1 VSDQP
6 YRFGGF
12 SSPNYTQ
19 TPNELFDELLP
30 RLSESEL
37 KVLLYVIRRTF
48 GFGKEYDAISIN
60 QLAEG
65 ITTRDGR
72 PLDRGTG
79 LSRTSVKKATAALVD
94 KGVLTVRK
102 VRSDEGDYESNVFTL
117 RFREVGQNVPY
128 PRSESDPP
136 VGQNLTPQKKASQNK
151 EGQKVEDSKD
161 IPASIE
167 KYSADRDVLANYIR
181 DFADEF
187 ADRAPIASSISRAQ
201 NLYQRSGLSLDQFIH
216 VLYAAR
222 SVTKE
227 RSGSVREA
235 PDETGRKS
243 RMHYYFA
250 IVEDL
255 LEQTLPATGT
265 GND

>member
-1 VSDQP
+1 MPDQS

-30 RLSESEL
+30 KLSESEL

-60 QLAEG
+60 QLADG

-72 PLDRGTG
+72 HLDQGTG

-102 VRSDEGDYESNVFTL
+102 VRSEDGDFESNVFTL
-117 RFREVGQNVPY
+117 RFREVGQNMTY
-128 PRSESDPP
+128 PRSESDLP
-136 VGQNLTPQKKASQNK
+136 VGQNLTLQKKASQNID
-151 EGQKVEDSKD
+151 GQKVESSSG
-161 IPASIE
+161 PSLLE
-167 KYSADRDVLANYIR
+167 KYDSDRDVLANYIH
-181 DFADEF
+181 DFAGEF
-187 ADRAPIASSISRAQ
+187 ADRASLASSTTRAQ
-201 NLYQRSGLSLDQFIH
+201 NLYQRSGLALDRFVD

-222 SVTKE
+222 AITKE
-227 RSGSVREA
+227 RSAGVREV
-235 PDETGRKS
+235 PDESGRKA
-243 RMHYYFA
+243 RMAYFFSV
-250 IVEDL
+250 VEDL
-255 LEQTLPATGT
+255 LEQPLPATGT

>member
-1 VSDQP
+1 VSDRP

-19 TPNELFDELLP
+19 TPNDLFDELLP
-30 RLSESEL
+30 ELSESEL

-72 PLDRGTG
+72 QLDRGTG
-79 LSRTSVKKATAALVD
+79 LSRTSVKKATASLVE

-102 VRSDEGDYESNVFTL
+102 VRSEEGDYESNVFTL
-117 RFREVGQNVPY
+117 RLREVGQNVPY
-128 PRSESDPP
+128 PRSESDLP
-136 VGQNLTPQKKASQNK
+136 VGQNMTLQEKDVQKREEQ
-151 EGQKVEDSKD
+151 QLEDSKGT
-161 IPASIE
+161 PASIQ
-167 KYSADRDVLANYIR
+167 KYSADRDVLANYIT
-181 DFADEF
+181 DFSHEF
-187 ADRAPIASSISRAQ
+187 ADRASLASSISRAQ
-201 NLYQRSGLSLDQFIH
+201 NLYQRSGLSLDQFVE

-222 SVTKE
+222 AITKE
-227 RSGSVREA
+227 RSANVREV
-235 PDETGRKS
+235 PDESGRKS

-250 IVEDL
+250 VVEDL